1 MDHKKILIVDDEPHL
16 IRSLTFILA
25 REGYEIISATN
36 GEEALLKIG
45 ENKPNLMF
53 LDIMMPKKN
62 GYEVCDTIRKIPE
75 LNDIYIIMLSAKGW
89 DIDRAKAIGVGANE
103 FMSKPFSP
111 LEVVSRVRKAL
122 ENQSLV
128 KAGQEVCP

>member
-1 MDHKKILIVDDEPHL
+1 MTNKKILVVDDEPHL

-25 REGYEIISATN
+25 KEGYQTTMAYD

-45 ENKPNLMF
+45 ESLPDLIF

-62 GYEVCDTIRKIPE
+62 GYEVCEIIRKV
-75 LNDIYIIMLSAKGW
+75 LGLKNIYIIMLSAKGW
-89 DIDRAKAIGVGANE
+89 DIDRAKAITVGANE

-111 LEVVSRVRKAL
+111 LDIVSRVRKAL
-122 ENQSLV
+122 NPVL
-128 KAGQEVCP
+128 AGVSGESC

>member
-128 KAGQEVCP
+128 KTGQAVCP

>member
-1 MDHKKILIVDDEPHL
+1 MTNKKILVVDDEPHL

-25 REGYEIISATN
+25 KEGYQTTMAYD

-45 ENKPNLMF
+45 ESLPDLIL

-62 GYEVCDTIRKIPE
+62 GYEVCEIIRKV
-75 LNDIYIIMLSAKGW
+75 LGLKNIYIIMLSAKGW
-89 DIDRAKAIGVGANE
+89 DIDRAKAITVGANE

-111 LEVVSRVRKAL
+111 LDIVSRVRKAL
-122 ENQSLV
+122 NPVL
-128 KAGQEVCP
+128 AGVSGESC